1 MTITKTDSN
10 FIWQFNVEEGWLATI
25 PRNNWEHLPDEAF
38 RFYVGEHIRAG
49 KVTREL
55 IKQLCDSI

>member
-1 MTITKTDSN
+1 MTITKIDSN
-10 FIWQFNVEEGWLATI
+10 FKWQFNVDAGWLATI
-25 PRNNWEHLPDEAF
+25 PRNNCNCIPEEEF
-38 RFYVGEHIRAG
+38 RVYVGEYIRAG